1 LIYVSNN
8 LQAACLAS
16 VKIALLFLYRRIF
29 IVNQKWLK
37 VTWWGN
43 LLFVIALFL
52 IAIFFNIFQC
62 SPINWYWMRMY
73 ILAGSPVPNEDL
85 GYCSPASRSVIYATL
100 SLNIVSDVALLLL
113 PAISIATLQ
122 ITMGNKIGL
131 AVVFGFGIM

>member
-8 LQAACLAS
+8 LQAGCLCS
-16 VKIALLFLYRRIF
+16 VKLALLYLYRRIF

-37 VTWWGN
+37 LTWWGN

-52 IAIFFNIFQC
+52 VAIFFNVFQC
-62 SPINWYWMRMY
+62 SPINWYWIRFY
-73 ILAGSPVPNEDL
+73 ALANPRFPFESKGF
-85 GYCSPASRSVIYATL
+85 CSPASRSIIYTTL

-122 ITMGNKIGL
+122 ITMSNKIGL
-131 AVVFGFGIM
+131 GVVFGFGLM